1 MKLTN
6 RELDLIE
13 GIGKIRKG
21 KIMELVVLVI
31 GLAVYWLL
39 RYFGVLDRVQIDVDS
54 LLVIYLVIIGS
65 GVFSNVRTEDRYVEL
80 LSRYVNND
88 ADTIAALAERK

>member
-6 RELDLIE
+6 RELDLFE

-21 KIMELVVLVI
+21 KIMELIVLVI

-39 RYFGVLDRVQIDVDS
+39 RYLEVLDRVEIAVDS

-80 LSRYVNND
+80 LRRYANND
-88 ADTIAALAERK
+88 ADTITALAERK